1 MHDEE
6 RYADELAAVKAHP
19 TALGLDRRGRLPK
32 IMPADDDRQD
42 LSGTAHYQR
51 ALRFSSVLGSYDL
64 AGRSACA
71 PYGCSCAP
79 LTTPWRMRFSGR
91 HVHGTGYATSGTE
104 VVGEA
109 GTFDPLDARPRAAV
123 SRRRAV
129 GVA

>member
-1 MHDEE
+1 MVERGSVANKDEEGSSQGGLHGALVRRRRCFRAMHDEE

-64 AGRSACA
+64 AGRSA
-71 PYGCSCAP
+71 
-79 LTTPWRMRFSGR
+79 
-91 HVHGTGYATSGTE
+91 
-104 VVGEA
+104 
-109 GTFDPLDARPRAAV
+109 
-123 SRRRAV
+123 
-129 GVA
+129 